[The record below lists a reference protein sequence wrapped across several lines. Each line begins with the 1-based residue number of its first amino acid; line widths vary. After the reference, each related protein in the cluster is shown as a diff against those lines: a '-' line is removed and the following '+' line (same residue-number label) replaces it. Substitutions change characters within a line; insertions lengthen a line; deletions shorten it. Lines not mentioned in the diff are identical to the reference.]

1 MSISI
6 MQAVILALWYWVTT
20 WYIGY
25 TWGCAVFGDALVT
38 GLVVGIVMGDVPTAM
53 KCAAVIKP
61 MFLAFTGAGGTVVWD
76 EAAATLGGISVTLV
90 SGLDVSQS
98 VTIAVPLSLLCAQ
111 LHTIRRIVFIYP
123 VQKADEYAKTCNTK
137 GIMFMAVWWPQIFK
151 FFLFGIPMFFGL
163 YFGAEAIGNFMNGL
177 PVWITNALSATG
189 KMLPALGFAMTVNV
203 IGRPQFLPF
212 FLGGFFLAQYS
223 GLSGIPLA
231 LSGLFVAFMYYLILQ
246 ASDKEEAVDEGSQA
260 AVEADKEGKKLL
272 TKKDVNNLAWRWNVY
287 CEMSNSFARLQ
298 SLAFCAAF
306 IPVLKKLYGHD
317 QEEFSAALSRHL
329 MFFNT
334 EGIWGAVVHGIAL
347 AMEEQRAMGAPVPV
361 EAITGIKA
369 GLMGP
374 FAGIG
379 DTIDWSTIKPL
390 MAMLCLPLAESGSF
404 IAPVIYFILVAGIL
418 TTEEFFFV
426 NIGYRMGTEA
436 AMTILGGGMVNKFIS
451 CASVLGMFMM
461 GGLSAS
467 MVNVYTTAQ
476 IPTGEGTV
484 MAIQGD
490 ILDAVAPGL
499 LTLATVLLV
508 YKYLRSGHSMMKA
521 TFWILG
527 IGLVLGTVG
536 IIGDGGF
543 LIKPIMDLT
552 AAA

>member
-25 TWGCAVFGDALVT
+25 TIGCAVFDDALVT
-38 GLVVGIVMGDVPTAM
+38 GLVVGIVLGDVPTAM

-76 EAAATLGGISVTLV
+76 QAAATLGGISVTLV

-111 LHTIRRIVFIYP
+111 LHTIRRIVLIYP

-137 GIMFMAVWWPQIFK
+137 GIMFMAVFWPQIFK

-163 YFGAEAIGNFMNGL
+163 YFGAEAIGNFMNSL

-212 FLGGFFLAQYS
+212 FLGGFFLAQYA
-223 GLSGIPLA
+223 GIGGIPLA
-231 LSGLFVAFMYYLILQ
+231 LSGLFVAFLYFLILE

-317 QEEFSAALSRHL
+317 QEEFSAALTRHL

-334 EGIWGAVVHGIAL
+334 EGIWGSVVHGIAL

-390 MAMLCLPLAESGSF
+390 MAMLVLPLAESGSF
-404 IAPVIYFILVAGIL
+404 LATVIYMALVIGIL

-527 IGLVLGTVG
+527 IGLVLGAVG

>member
-1 MSISI
+1 
-6 MQAVILALWYWVTT
+6 
-20 WYIGY
+20 
-25 TWGCAVFGDALVT
+25 
-38 GLVVGIVMGDVPTAM
+38 
-53 KCAAVIKP
+53 
-61 MFLAFTGAGGTVVWD
+61 
-76 EAAATLGGISVTLV
+76 
-90 SGLDVSQS
+90 
-98 VTIAVPLSLLCAQ
+98 
-111 LHTIRRIVFIYP
+111 
-123 VQKADEYAKTCNTK
+123 
-137 GIMFMAVWWPQIFK
+137 
-151 FFLFGIPMFFGL
+151 MFFGL
-163 YFGAEAIGNFMNGL
+163 YFGAEAIGNFMNSL

-272 TKKDVNNLAWRWNVY
+272 TKKDVNNMAWRWNVY

-347 AMEEQRAMGAPVPV
+347 AMEEQRAMGAPIPV

-527 IGLVLGTVG
+527 IGLVLGAVG

-543 LIKPIMDLT
+543 LIKPIMDLS